1 MIQGKRTKQQV
12 LVEFLETFETQ
23 LDIMQGRARD
33 GKVTLEEF
41 TEYYRSISSSIDDD
55 DYFVVVLNNS
65 WNINGNADPYK
76 KFERGWIADDAQPAA
91 INKDKTPLFG
101 SNKPV
106 QRSGQMSSANPLTTT
121 AQYYKPQYNA
131 AVGNT
136 TTQYMHNGPPKE
148 SKVVKS
154 YKEEVRSAL
163 DIKLGNSICNT
174 DQGVIIQGPSAMPK
188 YQQLLVEKFR
198 SKLT

>member
-1 MIQGKRTKQQV
+1 M
-12 LVEFLETFETQ
+12 
-23 LDIMQGRARD
+23 
-33 GKVTLEEF
+33 
-41 TEYYRSISSSIDDD
+41 
-55 DYFVVVLNNS
+55 
-65 WNINGNADPYK
+65 
-76 KFERGWIADDAQPAA
+76 
-91 INKDKTPLFG
+91 
-101 SNKPV
+101 
-106 QRSGQMSSANPLTTT
+106 QRSGQMSSANPLATT

-174 DQGVIIQGPSAMPK
+174 D
-188 YQQLLVEKFR
+188 
-198 SKLT
+198 